1 MSRLR
6 VGSGLGAALEG
17 VFLMDIQAAKEQC
30 EAVTHHVGGW
40 AWRRRA
46 DGSKFADGTPV
57 CEVVAADRT
66 IIAYD
71 VGEPEARFIAAAHS
85 DLPAALE
92 ALEEAVKRGVTVWH
106 WAIPW
111 KDAAL
116 EHEYRLGRAVEALEE
131 AQGLAANLAQRLQ
144 EAKDRKVLLNG
155 MTQEQKAAV
164 FDIKAIVSD
173 GVRHYADAR
182 TALAPGEE
190 K

>member
-1 MSRLR
+1 LR

-92 ALEEAVKRGVTVWH
+92 ALEEAQGKIGVV
-106 WAIPW
+106 
-111 KDAAL
+111 
-116 EHEYRLGRAVEALEE
+116 RGRAKEA
-131 AQGLAANLAQRLQ
+131 
-144 EAKDRKVLLNG
+144 RKV
-155 MTQEQKAAV
+155 MER
-164 FDIKAIVSD
+164 DIYLFAGDILAI
-173 GVRHYADAR
+173 
-182 TALAPGEE
+182 LGEIE
-190 K
+190 